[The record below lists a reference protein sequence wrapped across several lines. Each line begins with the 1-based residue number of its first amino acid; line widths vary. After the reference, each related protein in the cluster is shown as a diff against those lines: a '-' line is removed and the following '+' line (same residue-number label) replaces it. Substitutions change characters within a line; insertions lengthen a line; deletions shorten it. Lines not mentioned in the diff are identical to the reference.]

1 MKTFYIYS
9 FGCKVNRYESELISQ
24 KFKKDLYLPAKEPQ
38 EADIIIFNSCSI
50 TDKADKECL
59 YLIRKSLKLTPQ
71 PKIIITGCFAI
82 NKSQTLKELFPN
94 LEIIEDKSSL
104 YLNPKKQSI
113 DSFEGRSRAFV
124 KIQDGCNSFCSYCIV
139 PYIRKQMWSKPQSET
154 IEEIENLVQ
163 NGYSEIVLT
172 GIHIGKYDNGL
183 AALLEKIIA
192 IPLEFRIRISS
203 IEINEIDDKLLSL
216 MSQNPDKICAHL
228 HIPLQSASDEV
239 LKMMNRRYKRAD
251 FEKKILKI
259 ALNFKNIALTTDII
273 CGFPQESAANH
284 KETCDF
290 IRNNPFS
297 RLHIFRYSD
306 RSGTK
311 ASGFTDKIPLQEIK
325 ERSKELFEID
335 AAKRKE
341 FLSANIGSIRQCVSI
356 AKDKALTD
364 NYISVPNIEKRT
376 GIFKVLIDKNSKI

>member
-1 MKTFYIYS
+1 MKKFYLYS
-9 FGCKVNRYESELISQ
+9 FGCKVNRYESELIFQ
-24 KFKKDLYLPAKEPQ
+24 KFKKDLYLPAKEPH

-59 YLIRKSLKLTPQ
+59 YLIRKSLKLPSQ
-71 PKIIITGCFAI
+71 PKIIITGCLAI

-94 LEIIEDKSSL
+94 AEILEDKSSL
-104 YLNPKKQSI
+104 YLNPQKQSI
-113 DSFEGRSRAFV
+113 DKFEGRSRAFV

-139 PYIRKQMWSKPQSET
+139 PYIRKRLWSKPHSET

-172 GIHIGKYDNGL
+172 GIHIGKYDGGL
-183 AALLEKIIA
+183 YALLEKIIA
-192 IPLEFRIRISS
+192 IPLNFRIRISS
-203 IEINEIDDKLLSL
+203 IEVNEIDDNLLSL
-216 MSQNPDKICAHL
+216 MSRNSDKICAHL
-228 HIPLQSASDEV
+228 HIPLQSASDEI
-239 LKMMNRRYKRAD
+239 LELMNRKYKRAD
-251 FEKKILKI
+251 FEKKISNINSKL
-259 ALNFKNIALTTDII
+259 KNIAVTTDII
-273 CGFPQESAANH
+273 CGFPHEKRANH

-290 IRNNPFS
+290 IKNNPFS

-311 ASGFTDKIPLQEIK
+311 ADGFTDKVPPQEIK

-356 AKDKALTD
+356 SKDKVLTD
-364 NYISVPNIEKRT
+364 NYISVPNIEKRA
-376 GIFKVLIDKNSKI
+376 GIFKVEIDKNAKI